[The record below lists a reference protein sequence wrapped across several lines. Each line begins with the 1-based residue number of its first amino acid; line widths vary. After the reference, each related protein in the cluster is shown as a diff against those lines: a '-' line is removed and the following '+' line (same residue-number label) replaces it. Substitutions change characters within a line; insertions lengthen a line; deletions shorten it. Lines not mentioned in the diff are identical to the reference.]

1 MGERIYNRNEQ
12 GRLEPMEEVPFAQ
25 EDELQELIEKHPELL
40 DGEQMRPGAP
50 RRWILVAREQ
60 GVAETSDS
68 AYRWALD
75 HLIIDQD
82 ATPTLVEVK
91 RGSNS
96 EISRTIVGQML
107 DYAAHGSQTFN
118 ADQLRQAFEETT
130 QATGD
135 DPDDKLL
142 ALLEKGPDDQGS
154 WKDDFWQRVAT
165 NLAAKRLRLL
175 FVADEIPDELIRV
188 VEFLNEQMPNIEV
201 LAVEIK
207 QFRGKTTQTL
217 VPRVLGRTAATSS
230 RSAAGPRSRITRQE
244 FEGGFDSV
252 EQRDAA
258 SRLLDVAVA
267 SGAAFNWDSAGVSI
281 RGRCPRWHRPISVAW
296 LYSPSKRGFSERFN
310 FGVES
315 YHYET
320 EDATLRAILKGWVD
334 QFSNDDFSTLVSR
347 KDMNAYMIG
356 YEEAARNI
364 DVLAE
369 RLAKVLEDLKST
381 SPISQA

>member
-1 MGERIYNRNEQ
+1 MGERIYNRNEL

-25 EDELQELIEKHPELL
+25 EDELQELIANHPELL

-96 EISRTIVGQML
+96 EIRRTIVGQML
-107 DYAAHGSQTFN
+107 DYAAHGSQTLT
-118 ADQLRQAFEETT
+118 ADQLRQAFEARSRARE
-130 QATGD
+130 Q
-135 DPDDKLL
+135 DPDEELRVLL
-142 ALLEKGPDDQGS
+142 GERSDGAGS
-154 WKDDFWQRVAT
+154 WKDDFWQGVAT

-175 FVADEIPDELIRV
+175 FVADKIPDELTRV

-244 FEGGFDSV
+244 FQDDFDDA
-252 EQRDAA
+252 EQRAAA
-258 SRLLDVAVA
+258 SRLLDVADG

-281 RGRCPRWHRPISVAW
+281 RARCPRWHLPISVAW
-296 LYSPSKRGFSERFN
+296 LYSPSKKGFSERFN
-310 FGVES
+310 FGVIS
-315 YHYET
+315 SHYGT
-320 EDATLRAILKGWVD
+320 EDETLGAILKGWVD
-334 QFSNDDFSTLVSR
+334 QFADDEFSQPLSR
-347 KDMNAYMIG
+347 RDMRAYVIG
-356 YEEAARNI
+356 YDEATRNI
-364 DVLAE
+364 DLLAE
-369 RLAKVLEDLKST
+369 RLAKVLQDLKSCT
-381 SPISQA
+381 